1 MAKPTSISKNVRDRI
16 TTVVR
21 RVEGEPLFRQTQ
33 QNSRAVIVLPPTMEG
48 IVTTAI
54 TAATISGGVITYGQG
69 MVQIVIDKNTSGVYT
84 SMNNSAY
91 PNPVL
96 VLSGSTTTGGV
107 PIGTIVGVYWYN
119 GRFGLSWVDCG
130 N

>member
-1 MAKPTSISKNVRDRI
+1 MPAPTSIGKSVRDRI
-16 TTVVR
+16 KTAVLR
-21 RVEGEPLFRQTQ
+21 SEGDPLFRQTQ
-33 QNSRAVIVLPPTMEG
+33 QNRTPVIVLPPTMEG

-69 MVQIVIDKNTSGVYT
+69 MVQIVIDTNTSGVYT
-84 SMNNSAY
+84 LMNNAGY
-91 PNPVL
+91 PSPVL
-96 VLSGSTTTGGV
+96 VLNGSTTTCGV

-119 GRFGLSWVDCG
+119 NRFGLSWVDCG